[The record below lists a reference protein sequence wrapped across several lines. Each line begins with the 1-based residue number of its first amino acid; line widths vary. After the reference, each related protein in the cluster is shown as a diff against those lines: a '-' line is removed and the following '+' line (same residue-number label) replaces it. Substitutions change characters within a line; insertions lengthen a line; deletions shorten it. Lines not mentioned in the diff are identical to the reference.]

1 MTTFSRRTLLQGG
14 LAAGAALLAGGSA
27 AARASAS
34 GSRILR
40 PPARRA
46 LRAADSLPFP
56 SIAAG
61 TDTLPQ
67 IEHILVLMMENHSY
81 DNYLGMLGRGPGLTP
96 RGDGFTL
103 GTDGLPTASNPN
115 GTGGIQRAFHM
126 PTDCQLPSKPGQEWA
141 WSHESWDNGKLDGF
155 VTSPSGPVSMGYWT
169 GDDLPFYYSLAN
181 TFPVGDRWFCSVLGQ
196 TYPNRRYLVAAT
208 SVGMVDDVMSQ
219 LSTPPPNGTIF
230 DRLDHYGI
238 SWRDYYHTST
248 QPTTGVFDTDPS
260 NASPNVVPI
269 DEFFADAASGNLP
282 GFAIIDPDFNVQSE
296 ENPQDIA
303 HGEAFVAQVIDA
315 VMQSPAWGS
324 TLLVWTYDEHGGYY
338 DHVPPPAAVAPD
350 AIAPILPTGEQAY
363 NGFAQYGF
371 RVPSVVISPYAKRDY
386 VSSVVYDHTSILAMV
401 ERKWNL
407 PALTLRDANAND
419 LSDFLDLSVP
429 SFPEPP
435 LLAVPATFPQAC
447 ETTRPGTIPPAGSFT

>member
-1 MTTFSRRTLLQGG
+1 M
-14 LAAGAALLAGGSA
+14 
-27 AARASAS
+27 
-34 GSRILR
+34 
-40 PPARRA
+40 
-46 LRAADSLPFP
+46 
-56 SIAAG
+56 
-61 TDTLPQ
+61 
-67 IEHILVLMMENHSY
+67 
-81 DNYLGMLGRGPGLTP
+81 
-96 RGDGFTL
+96 
-103 GTDGLPTASNPN
+103 
-115 GTGGIQRAFHM
+115 
-126 PTDCQLPSKPGQEWA
+126 
-141 WSHESWDNGKLDGF
+141 
-155 VTSPSGPVSMGYWT
+155 
-169 GDDLPFYYSLAN
+169 
-181 TFPVGDRWFCSVLGQ
+181 GDRWFCSVLGQ

-230 DRLDHYGI
+230 DRLDQYGI
-238 SWRDYYHTST
+238 SWRDYYHLTT

-282 GFAIIDPDFNVQSE
+282 GFAIIDPDFDSQSE
-296 ENPQDIA
+296 ENPQDVA
-303 HGEAFVAQVIDA
+303 HGEAFVAQVVDA

-338 DHVPPPAAVAPD
+338 DHVPPPAAIAPD
-350 AIAPILPTGEQAY
+350 NIAPILPSGELAY

-419 LSDFLDLSVP
+419 LADFLDLTAP

-435 LLAVPATFPQAC
+435 VLALPATFPQAC
-447 ETTRPGTIPPAGSFT
+447 ETTGPGTIPPAGSYT